1 MAQSLSRLWMGSLGF
16 RPAKSLVIGCCE
28 LLERINIL
36 RFYTLGILL
45 TAYYEADSTCKWF

>member
-45 TAYYEADSTCKWF
+45 TAYHEADSTCKWF